1 MEYKDYYKILGVE
14 KSATQDEIK
23 KAYRKLAMKYHPD
36 KNKGDKT
43 AEEKFKE
50 VNEANEVLSD
60 TGKRKKYDEM
70 GSNWQ
75 YYQQAGGNT
84 DGFDWSRY
92 ANRGQGGQSYTY
104 EGDLGDI
111 FGNSGYS
118 DFFDMFFGG
127 LGNAPGARRKSGRGS
142 RRASRGQDFE
152 AALEI
157 TLEDAYKGGA
167 KYFSYNNQSI
177 KLNIRPGIKDGQVLK
192 LAGKGGTAGGSGQA
206 GDLLLRIKILKDDI
220 YEVSGNDLYAD
231 LHVDLYTALLGGKTD
246 FQTFKGKIKIDVQKG
261 TTNEKTLRLSG
272 MGMPVYGSKDSYG
285 DLYLKIKIDL
295 PKHLSEKEVAL
306 FNQLRELRK

>member
-14 KSATQDEIK
+14 KSASQDDIK

-60 TGKRKKYDEM
+60 AGKRKKYDEM

-75 YYQQAGGNT
+75 YYQQAGGNSE
-84 DGFDWSRY
+84 GFDWARY
-92 ANRGQGGQSYTY
+92 ANRGQGGQSYSF

-127 LGNAPGARRKSGRGS
+127 FGGGSTGRKKSGRGG
-142 RRASRGQDFE
+142 RRASRGQDYE

-167 KYFSYNNQSI
+167 KYFNYNNQSI
-177 KLNIRPGIKDGQVLK
+177 KLNLKPGIKDGQVLK
-192 LAGKGGTAGGSGQA
+192 LAGKGGSVSGGPA
-206 GDLLLRIKILKDDI
+206 GDLLLKIKIIKDSV
-220 YEVSGNDLYAD
+220 YEVSGTDLYAD
-231 LHVDLYTALLGGKTD
+231 LHVDLYTALLGGKTE
-246 FQTFKGKIKIDVQKG
+246 FQAFKGKIKIDIQKG
-261 TTNEKTLRLSG
+261 TTNDKTLRLPG
-272 MGMPVYGSKDSYG
+272 MGMPVYGAKDSFG
-285 DLYLKIKIDL
+285 NLYLKIKIDL
-295 PKHLSEKEVAL
+295 PKHLSEKEVEL
-306 FNQLRELRK
+306 FSQLRELRK

>member
-14 KSATQDEIK
+14 KGASQEEIK

-36 KNKGDKT
+36 KNKGDKA

-50 VNEANEVLSD
+50 ANEANEVLSD
-60 TGKRKKYDEM
+60 PEKRKKYDEM

-75 YYQQAGGNT
+75 YYQQAGGNA

-92 ANRGQGGQSYTY
+92 SNRGQGGQSYTF

-127 LGNAPGARRKSGRGS
+127 FGGGTASRKKSGRGQ
-142 RRASRGQDFE
+142 RRSTRGQDYE
-152 AALEI
+152 AELEI
-157 TLEDAYKGGA
+157 TLEDAYRGGA
-167 KYFSYNNQSI
+167 KYFSFNNQSI

-192 LAGKGGTAGGSGQA
+192 LAGKGASVSGTGQA
-206 GDLLLRIKILKDDI
+206 GDLLLRIKILKDSV
-220 YEVSGNDLYAD
+220 YEVSGADLYAD
-231 LHVDLYTALLGGKTD
+231 LHVDLYTALLGGKTE
-246 FQTFKGKIKIDVQKG
+246 FRTFKGKIKIDIQKG
-261 TTNEKTLRLSG
+261 TTGDKTLRLSG
-272 MGMPVYGSKDSYG
+272 MGMPVYGSKDTYG

-295 PKHLSEKEVAL
+295 PKHLSEKEVEL
-306 FNQLRELRK
+306 FTQLKEMRK